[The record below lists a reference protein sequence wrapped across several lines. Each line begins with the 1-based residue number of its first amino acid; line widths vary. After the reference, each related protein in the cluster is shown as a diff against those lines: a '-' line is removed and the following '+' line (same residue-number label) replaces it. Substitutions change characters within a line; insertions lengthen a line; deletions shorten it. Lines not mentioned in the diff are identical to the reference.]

1 MFIEIGGQ
9 ALRETLQEVVDLQT
23 RFSATAT
30 PEMERRGMLVRKTL
44 RADIES
50 HGSSLRKLLG
60 KFGDDAKAEGKD
72 NQGQYARIPWA
83 RWFSASRSP
92 SATSGWYVVY
102 LFHPD
107 GSGVSLCLSHGST
120 QIVGTGFVN
129 RSDAEVAELMS
140 WAAGV
145 LGAEFERDPGIRLGI
160 ELGAFDLARGYER
173 TTVASKFYASGRIPS
188 DAELFADLERFVR
201 PLARLYQ
208 AQESGLVPGS
218 VSADMLGQLD
228 DVEKAAS
235 PLKNRPK
242 GQGRLPAPLR
252 KMVELHAMNIS
263 RQWLKDEGFEYEDV
277 SASDSCDF
285 RARRQGEDWV
295 IEVKGTT
302 GGLGNVL
309 LTRNEVTLH
318 RISYPFNAL
327 LVVHGISLTGA
338 DTTSPKVQGGELA
351 VFSPWQIETERLS
364 PVAYEYRLPT

>member
-1 MFIEIGGQ
+1 
-9 ALRETLQEVVDLQT
+9 
-23 RFSATAT
+23 
-30 PEMERRGMLVRKTL
+30 MERRGELIRRTL

-50 HGSSLRKLLG
+50 HGGPLRKLLG

-145 LGAEFERDPGIRLGI
+145 LGAEFENDPGIRLGI
-160 ELGAFDLARGYER
+160 KLGTFDLARGYER
-173 TTVASKFYASGRIPS
+173 TTVASKFYPSNRIPR
-188 DAELFADLERFVR
+188 DADLFADLERFVA
-201 PLARLYQ
+201 PLAKLYQ

-218 VSADMLGQLD
+218 VSTEMLGQLEE
-228 DVEKAAS
+228 VEKAAS

-242 GQGRLPAPLR
+242 GQGRLSAPLR
-252 KMVELHAMNIS
+252 KLVELHAMAFAE
-263 RQWLKDEGFEYEDV
+263 QWLKDEGFEYENV

-285 RARRQGEDWV
+285 RARRRGEDWV

-302 GGLGNVL
+302 GGLRSVL

-318 RISYPFNAL
+318 RISHPNNAL
-327 LVVHGISLTGA
+327 LVVHGVEITGA
-338 DTTSPKVQGGELA
+338 ETTSPKVHGGELA
-351 VFSPWQIETERLS
+351 VFSPWLVESERLS
-364 PVAYEYRLPT
+364 PIAYEYLLPT